1 MKHITSLFAAIVMV
15 LLLMLNVSGSSK
27 RTVQVILN
35 GEPVVFDTAAYIDN
49 NRTMVPLRGVAEA
62 LGLTVNWHDSSN
74 TVYLSDGTW
83 TPKLD
88 GTTIVVDPGHGGSAT
103 GAVYSGVRES
113 DLNLAIAKKA
123 AKALEA
129 LGAKVVMTRSDDRDL
144 TLTQRTDL
152 ANRLKAD
159 LFLSVHCNVS
169 PTNSKATGI
178 YTAYHGSSRQSL
190 ALADLL
196 RQTMMQS
203 TGAADMGTH
212 DRSDLSVLRTSRM
225 PAALVECG
233 FMSTPEELKLLQQ
246 EDYQQLL
253 AQGIAQ
259 GAALYLAQ

>member
-1 MKHITSLFAAIVMV
+1 MKQITSLFATIVMV

-27 RTVQVILN
+27 RGVQVVLN
-35 GEPVVFDTAAYIDN
+35 GEPVVFDTGAYIEN

-83 TPKLD
+83 TPDLS
-88 GTTIVVDPGHGGSAT
+88 GALIVVDPGHGGSAD
-103 GAVYSGVRES
+103 GATYGGVRES
-113 DLNLAIAKKA
+113 DLNLAIGKKTA
-123 AKALEA
+123 AALEE
-129 LGAKVVMTRSDDRDL
+129 LGAEVVMTRSGDRDVS
-144 TLTQRTDL
+144 LTQRTDL

-159 LFLSVHCNVS
+159 LFVSVHCNAS
-169 PTNSKATGI
+169 STNPEATGI
-178 YTAYHGSSRQSL
+178 YTAYRGGSRQGL

-212 DRSDLSVLRTSRM
+212 DRSDLAVLRTSRM

-233 FMSTPEELKLLQQ
+233 YMSTPAELELLRQ
-246 EDYQQLL
+246 EAYQDLL
-253 AQGIAQ
+253 AQGIAR